1 MADEPVSGTTTG
13 GIVPPVVP
21 GRQGIRTPAL
31 PGRAGAMA
39 GSTTGAIT
47 TSGVKRPTD
56 ATGRTTGAVAVG
68 RATGAVATGRV
79 TGAVSAT
86 AGVATQPEIA
96 DEDTM
101 PSRFADPTAL
111 PGAPD
116 SGSAARGAGRARTGA
131 AGGEVAAGTDLAAGA
146 GSGLGGLRSELRRQ
160 MRQKRRLR
168 MLVLAGLTLLV
179 LGALPAFFGLRS
191 ASRDPVFNSLDALA
205 VPGYAASAVEDNGS
219 GSRWCFLDCRFR
231 ERTAQSQR
239 SIPETAKIYQDALTK
254 AGWQPWKVNGCP
266 EQPVT
271 DGSSYTCWRR
281 DEFTL
286 DLWVRQPAC
295 QVEALSAQDPAVAP
309 SRNPDGT
316 VPTADPATCTGST
329 VSVKVQNAVTD
340 LRGRAEPRPDPSL
353 IGETPDAVLSDDPLL
368 EATPSP
374 S

>member
-1 MADEPVSGTTTG
+1 
-13 GIVPPVVP
+13 
-21 GRQGIRTPAL
+21 
-31 PGRAGAMA
+31 MA

-47 TSGVKRPTD
+47 TSGVRRPAD
-56 ATGRTTGAVAVG
+56 ATGRATGAVPVG
-68 RATGAVATGRV
+68 RVTGAVATGRV

-86 AGVATQPEIA
+86 AAVTTAGVRAGVAAGAAAPPGIA
-96 DEDTM
+96 DEDTT
-101 PSRFADPTAL
+101 PSRSADP
-111 PGAPD
+111 
-116 SGSAARGAGRARTGA
+116 AARDSRSTVHGADPARTGA
-131 AGGEVAAGTDLAAGA
+131 ATPDGA

-340 LRGRAEPRPDPSL
+340 LRGRTEPRPNPSL